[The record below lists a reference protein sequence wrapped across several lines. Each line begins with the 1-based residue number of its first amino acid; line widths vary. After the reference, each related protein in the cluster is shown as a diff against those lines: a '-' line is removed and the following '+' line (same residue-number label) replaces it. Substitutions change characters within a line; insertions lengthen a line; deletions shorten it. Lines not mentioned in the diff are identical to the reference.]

1 MKRIVSQVAL
11 GGLAAVLCAGVVA
24 SASAAT
30 ITAPRIE
37 NLNHAVDESAF
48 FTATTTNTPFA
59 ASGGWAPIAPTQAGA
74 VSTTTPKKSFSIVG
88 DSTAAGNWVD
98 GNGVPAGI
106 SLSFD
111 AQFTIGITPSSPVGS
126 LLTHSASVG
135 NGVGIVQAAGA
146 TGELDGSELLSV
158 SAVTVSNI
166 IFSGSLTDPNFSF
179 TPGTVSGFG
188 TRVLRSSTFLE
199 GSEGLLLTSG
209 AGTIGF
215 GNAPG
220 GTLASGLLIDNN
232 FGPPPGTATSSV
244 FARQTGPYT
253 LAMTAGTAPLKGIGL
268 GYDIT
273 YDINAVPE
281 PAGLALAALGCLGLA
296 GVRSRRHDLG

>member
-1 MKRIVSQVAL
+1 MKRNVSQISTSGLVAL
-11 GGLAAVLCAGVVA
+11 LCAGVAA
-24 SASAAT
+24 SAPAAT
-30 ITAPRIE
+30 IISPQIE
-37 NLNHAVDESAF
+37 NVNHAVADSAF
-48 FTATTTNTPFA
+48 FTATTANAPFNP
-59 ASGGWAPIAPTQAGA
+59 SNGWKPIPSAQAGA
-74 VSTTTPKKSFSIVG
+74 VSSTTPNKSFSIAG
-88 DSTAAGNWVD
+88 SSTAAGNWVD

-106 SLSFD
+106 SLTFD
-111 AQFTIGITPSSPVGS
+111 AQFTVAVASPAGSFLTHAASTGDGIGIAQ
-126 LLTHSASVG
+126 SAG
-135 NGVGIVQAAGA
+135 T
-146 TGELDGSELLSV
+146 TGDLNGSEVLSV
-158 SAVTVSNI
+158 SAVTVSNV
-166 IFSGSLTDPNFSF
+166 IFSGSLADPNYTF

-188 TRVLRSSTFLE
+188 TRVLRSGTFQE

-232 FGPPPGTATSSV
+232 FGPPPGTATSSI

-253 LAMTAGTAPLKGIGL
+253 LAMTAGTAPLKGIGF